1 MQKEYI
7 LDQAQPL
14 IEQKDQLQSAEIHI
28 EERKSLE
35 NDIS

>member
-1 MQKEYI
+1 MQDYI

-14 IEQKDQLQSAEIHI
+14 IEQKDQLQSAEMHI

-35 NDIS
+35 KDIS